1 MSEIDRLYSYKSLF
15 LKRRLISQ
23 SEILSSLEISTA
35 TFKRD
40 LSKLRDRLN
49 LPIIYDRTLRGY
61 RLDKDTSPNGFSS
74 AIFSKEEIL
83 VFSTIQYILTKFEPH
98 LFNSALK
105 PLKTKI
111 EFMLNDIGLTES
123 DVMSRIKFLY
133 SRKRTLNY
141 DIFERLLS
149 ASFNRKKVS
158 IRYLDSQSNIT
169 IERTISPQQLIYYKD
184 NWYMDAW
191 CHFRNDVRTFA
202 LDAIE
207 ACTIVNESV
216 KELNIAENK
225 RMDRVDYGIFIG
237 RVQQWAKIKINS
249 KSASWVI
256 REEWHPDQKT
266 HMGSDGWL
274 TLEIPYSDSREIL
287 AEILK
292 LGNNAMV
299 LEPKELKNSHVE
311 NLQLTLANYKSSRN
325 SSSTL

>member
-83 VFSTIQYILTKFEPH
+83 VFSTIQYILTQFEPH

-184 NWYMDAW
+184 NWYIDAW

>member
-83 VFSTIQYILTKFEPH
+83 VFSTIQYILTQFEPH
-98 LFNSALK
+98 LFNSTLK

>member
-15 LKRRLISQ
+15 LKRRIISQ

-61 RLDKDTSPNGFSS
+61 RLDKDTLSNGFSS
-74 AIFSKEEIL
+74 FIFSKEEIL
-83 VFSTIQYILTKFEPH
+83 VFSTIQYILTQFEPH
-98 LFNSALK
+98 LFNSTFK
-105 PLKTKI
+105 PLKAKI

-123 DVMSRIKFLY
+123 DVISRIKFLY
-133 SRKRTLNY
+133 SRKRALDY
-141 DIFERLLS
+141 DIFEKLLS
-149 ASFNRKKVS
+149 ATFNRKKLS
-158 IRYLDSQSNIT
+158 IRYLNGQSKIT
-169 IERTISPQQLIYYKD
+169 LERTISPQQLIYYKD
-184 NWYMDAW
+184 NWYVDAW

-202 LDAIE
+202 IDAIQ
-207 ACTIVNESV
+207 ACTILNESA

-225 RMDRVDYGIFIG
+225 KIDRVDYGIFTG
-237 RVQQWAKIKINS
+237 AGQQWAKIKINA

-266 HMGSDGWL
+266 QMGSDGWL

-299 LEPKELKNSHVE
+299 LGPMELKNSHIE
-311 NLQLTLANYKSSRN
+311 NLEHTLANYKSS
-325 SSSTL
+325 

>member
-83 VFSTIQYILTKFEPH
+83 VFSTIQYILTQFEPH

>member
-111 EFMLNDIGLTES
+111 EFMLTDIGLTES